1 MAQKTITQLV
11 DDLDGGEANQT
22 ITFSW
27 GSAQYEIDLSD
38 KNVEKM
44 ARAFDPFISK
54 ARKVGRA
61 SKATGTARSTKTSRS
76 DLAEIREWAKSN
88 GHEVSDRGRISQ
100 EIVDAYD
107 ASKK

>member
-1 MAQKTITQLV
+1 MAQQVITQLV

-44 ARAFDPFISK
+44 AKAFDPFISK
-54 ARKVGRA
+54 ARKVGRSSSKTTGA
-61 SKATGTARSTKTSRS
+61 ARKATRS
-76 DLAEIREWAKSN
+76 DLAEIREWAKAN
-88 GHEVSDRGRISQ
+88 GHEVSDRGRVAQ

-107 ASKK
+107 AAKK